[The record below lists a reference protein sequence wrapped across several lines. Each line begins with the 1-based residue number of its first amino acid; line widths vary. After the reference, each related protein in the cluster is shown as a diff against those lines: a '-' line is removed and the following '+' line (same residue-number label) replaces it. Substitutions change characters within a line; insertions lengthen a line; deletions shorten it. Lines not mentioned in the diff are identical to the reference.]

1 MLTPAQYDLIAD
13 SMTGLFQDLE
23 DFIIQDFVRRITS
36 AGTMTET
43 AKWQA
48 RRAKEMGLST
58 EAIRKAVQTA
68 LQVSDKQLDYLFEQ
82 WGVEMLKPE
91 NTALNALGKKAV
103 DVRTHEE
110 LSQIFEAILHQTK
123 GEIRNITGSLGFAE
137 RVKGKIVFKPIAKY
151 FQDQMDFVQLQVQS
165 GALDYNSAV
174 RQAIKKM
181 ADSGLR
187 TVDYASGWS
196 NHLDVAARRAT
207 LTGANQLSGQMTD
220 ALGEETGCNFVE
232 VTAHAGARNTGS
244 GPANHAGW
252 QGKVYCRKGSTK
264 EYPNLYQATGL
275 GTGEG
280 LKGWNCRHDYNNF
293 WPGISKRTWTDKE
306 LKNIDPEPIFYKG
319 RKYDH
324 YTANQHQREI
334 ERSIRKTKR
343 ELIGYNAADDT
354 EAFTTASVRLRR
366 QKKEYQTFSRAADL
380 RIKPERHQVYQFD
393 RSISQKAIQAER
405 NYWKQ
410 LAEKQKGAIIK
421 SRKTRF
427 FESHVGQHGA
437 SENYKA
443 AIKDRFDNG
452 TRKAKRVFQKYVP
465 TDSIGSGT
473 QKGVA
478 HYSPKENKVYMNFA
492 ADERNPKG
500 AGVTYFH
507 EHGHYIDHAT
517 RINGQ
522 SRVELSNALKADYKQ
537 YLKDYQ
543 DKHHIKYID
552 DVRSAISKEISDNT
566 HSAVSD
572 LFGGMSGNKCVGS
585 WCHRKSYWKSSP
597 DKLPSE
603 AFAHFFEAQFNE
615 ERRKVLEHYF
625 PSAMKEFKKIL
636 GGL

>member
-1 MLTPAQYDLIAD
+1 MLSPAQYDLIAD
-13 SMTGLFQDLE
+13 SMMGLFQDLE
-23 DFIIQDFVRRITS
+23 DFIIQDFVRRITT

-48 RRAKEMGLST
+48 RRAKEMGLSN
-58 EAIRKAVQTA
+58 EAIRKAVQMS

-91 NTALNALGKKAV
+91 NTVLNALGKKAV

-123 GEIRNITGSLGFAE
+123 GEIQNITGSLGFAE
-137 RVKGKIVFKPIAKY
+137 RVRGKTVFRPIAKY
-151 FQDQMDFVQLQVQS
+151 FQGQMDFVQLQVQS
-165 GALDYNSAV
+165 GALDYDSAV
-174 RQAIKKM
+174 RQAVKRM

-220 ALGEETGCNFVE
+220 ALGEEMGCNFVE

-293 WPGISKRTWTDKE
+293 WPGYSERTWTDEE
-306 LKNIDPEPIFYKG
+306 LANIDPPAFSYKG
-319 RKYDH
+319 KEYDY
-324 YTANQHQREI
+324 YTANQRQRAI
-334 ERSIRKTKR
+334 ERAIRKTKR
-343 ELIGYNAADDT
+343 ELIGYDAAGDK
-354 EAFTTASVRLRR
+354 EAFTAASIKLRR
-366 QKKEYQTFSRAADL
+366 QRQEYQSFSKAADL
-380 RIKPERHQVYQFD
+380 RQKPERYQVYHFD
-393 RSISQKAIQAER
+393 RSISQKAIQAEQ

-421 SRKTRF
+421 SRKTRS
-427 FESHVGQHGA
+427 FENRVGQYGA
-437 SENYKA
+437 SESYKKA
-443 AIKDRFDNG
+443 LKERFDNG
-452 TRKAKRVFQKYVP
+452 TRKAKRVFQKYVLA
-465 TDSIGSGT
+465 DSIGSGAE
-473 QKGVA
+473 KGVA
-478 HYSPKENKVYMNFA
+478 HYSPKKYKIYMNFS

-500 AGVTYFH
+500 PGVTYFH

-517 RINGQ
+517 RVNGQ
-522 SRVELSNALKADYKQ
+522 SRVEFSNALKADYKQ

-543 DKHHIKYID
+543 DGHQIQYID
-552 DVRSAISKEISDNT
+552 DVRAAISKEISDNA

-585 WCHRKSYWKSSP
+585 WQHRRSYWKSST

-603 AFAHFFEAQFNE
+603 AFAHFFEAQFNK
-615 ERRKVLEHYF
+615 ERLKILEYYF